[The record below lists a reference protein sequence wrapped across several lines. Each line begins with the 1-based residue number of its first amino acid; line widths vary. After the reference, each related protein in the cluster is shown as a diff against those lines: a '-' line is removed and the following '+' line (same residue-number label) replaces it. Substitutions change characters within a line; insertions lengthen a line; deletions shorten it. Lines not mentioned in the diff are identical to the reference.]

1 METTVRTHF
10 VLPASLLADFDR
22 LVGAPR
28 KRSETVA
35 VLMEEWVRREKAKEV
50 FTRLAGFVKPEDHP
64 EWQTDED
71 VYRWVRQLRSEY
83 RVRDV
88 QPGDDDD

>member
-1 METTVRTHF
+1 MKATVRTHF

-28 KRSETVA
+28 KRSEAVA
-35 VLMEEWVRREKAKEV
+35 RLMEEWVRREKAKEV

-71 VYRWVRQLRSEY
+71 FQKWRRSLWVRGEQSVEATAS
-83 RVRDV
+83 
-88 QPGDDDD
+88 DD